1 MELGCWSGQGQP
13 QASQCPRRRLR
24 AAAAQT
30 RMLSQQAWPS
40 RAQAGSKVFL
50 KVSNKFDKL
59 LTMRENMNYNTENFE
74 TMLGERC

>member
-1 MELGCWSGQGQP
+1 MTINKIRS
-13 QASQCPRRRLR
+13 RK
-24 AAAAQT
+24 T
-30 RMLSQQAWPS
+30 RKSMKP
-40 RAQAGSKVFL
+40 KIFL